1 VADAAVMRDLPQR
14 PCQPQA
20 PEIQAI
26 VFLRPRA
33 RKTGLGIELHAA
45 KPGFDVLNDN
55 APRRAYG
62 LHDPERQH
70 ATLGDQAR
78 HASHLDRYF

>member
-1 VADAAVMRDLPQR
+1 MADAAVMRQLPQR

-20 PEIQAI
+20 QAIQAI
-26 VFLRPRA
+26 VSLRPRV
-33 RKTGLGIELHAA
+33 RKTELGIELHAA
-45 KPGFDVLNDN
+45 KTGFDALNDN
-55 APRRAYG
+55 ALRRAYG

-78 HASHLDRYF
+78 HARHLDRYF